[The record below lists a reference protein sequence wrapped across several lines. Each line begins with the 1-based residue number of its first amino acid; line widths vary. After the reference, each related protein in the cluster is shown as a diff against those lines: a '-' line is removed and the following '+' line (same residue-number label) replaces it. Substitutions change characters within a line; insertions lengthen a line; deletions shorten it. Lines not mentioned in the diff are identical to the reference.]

1 MVSLPSAAVIL
12 LGFDI
17 THALLTFTNFSVQN
31 IVCVLA
37 SIGGTVDPRSE
48 LAYSVVQT
56 IAKLRSSSTS
66 ISKTVVEVTDV
77 FKAVK
82 DLGALLEDL
91 IKRHQQVIFDISG
104 GPRLLT
110 LEALLAF
117 LKLRSDKR
125 RKVRVVVLV
134 EGKNEFKELRDVDIA
149 MMMAELPLELSE
161 EEKLILNIM
170 EAERS
175 YRLSELQELLA
186 RKYNRK
192 LSKAAIYRMLKSLE
206 ARGLVAKVRR
216 GVYRKIRAI

>member
-1 MVSLPSAAVIL
+1 VSLSSAAVIL

-48 LAYSVVQT
+48 LAYSAVQT
-56 IAKLRSSSTS
+56 IAKLRSSSIS
-66 ISKTVVEVTDV
+66 ISKTVVEVTDM

-82 DLGALLEDL
+82 DLGTLLEDL
-91 IKRHQQVIFDISG
+91 IKRHQQVIFDLSG

-149 MMMAELPLELSE
+149 MMMMAELPLELSE

-186 RKYNRK
+186 KKYNRK

-216 GVYRKIRAI
+216 GVYRKIRTI